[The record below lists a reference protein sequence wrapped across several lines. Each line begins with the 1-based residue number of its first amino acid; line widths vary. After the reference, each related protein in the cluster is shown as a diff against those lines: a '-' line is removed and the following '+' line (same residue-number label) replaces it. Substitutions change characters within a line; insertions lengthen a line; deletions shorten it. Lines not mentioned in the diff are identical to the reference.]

1 MLTPSGGFVSVYHL
15 IVDKYSYT
23 GGFYQDEMGETE
35 CKYCGTGTYVSEER
49 HPGKSATDCWACPYG
64 RYCAISYPE
73 LCSYPLLRDKHS

>member
-1 MLTPSGGFVSVYHL
+1 MPTS
-15 IVDKYSYT
+15 T

-64 RYCAISYPE
+64 RYCAIFAPYVVVS
-73 LCSYPLLRDKHS
+73 DKDCNQFCRKNDRHGSGFESGSF